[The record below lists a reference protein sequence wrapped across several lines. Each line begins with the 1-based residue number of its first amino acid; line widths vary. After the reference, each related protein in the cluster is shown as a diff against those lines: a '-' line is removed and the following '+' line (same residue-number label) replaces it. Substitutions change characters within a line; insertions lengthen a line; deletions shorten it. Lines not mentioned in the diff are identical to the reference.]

1 MKRVIKVGDTIY
13 YEYYDGTIGSAIVL
27 DIQPAEYD
35 DWLTKKK
42 IQYNWLRT
50 SENSGIEDYN
60 TLAPNNPKVRAYIK
74 AKKVEME
81 ANRSKMIEYVF
92 GVGHKPTKK
101 EINIC
106 ERAALW
112 GRLNNREE

>member
-13 YEYYDGTIGSAIVL
+13 YECHDGTIDSAIVR
-27 DIQPAEYD
+27 DIQPKESN
-35 DWLTKKK
+35 DWLPKKK

-60 TLAPNNPKVRAYIK
+60 TLAPSNPKVRAYVK

-81 ANRSKMIEYVF
+81 ANRTKMIEYVF

-112 GRLNNREE
+112 GRLNYREE

>member
-1 MKRVIKVGDTIY
+1 MTAEECSSMAMTLRDRDEWLVKLYGEKCQFLG
-13 YEYYDGTIGSAIVL
+13 EDGARL
-27 DIQPAEYD
+27 
-35 DWLTKKK
+35 LM
-42 IQYNWLRT
+42 

-60 TLAPNNPKVRAYIK
+60 TLAPSNPKVRAYIK
-74 AKKVEME
+74 AKRVEME
-81 ANRSKMIEYVF
+81 ANRAKMIEYVF

-112 GRLNNREE
+112 GRLNNKEE

>member
-1 MKRVIKVGDTIY
+1 MARDIKVGDTIFY
-13 YEYYDGTIGSAIVL
+13 KCYDGTIGSAIVR
-27 DIQPAEYD
+27 DIQPKEYE

-50 SENSGIEDYN
+50 SEYSGIEDYN
-60 TLAPNNPKVRAYIK
+60 TLAPSNPKVRAYMK

-81 ANRSKMIEYVF
+81 AKRAKMIEYVF
-92 GVGHKPTKK
+92 GVEHKPTKK

-112 GRLNNREE
+112 GRLNN